1 MVPPM
6 PDVTICVVL
15 TGSPVK
21 PAVPIS
27 MAETTSVAAPC
38 AGVKCTLPSR
48 SLSVVTMRL

>member
-1 MVPPM
+1 MW
-6 PDVTICVVL
+6 VVL

-27 MAETTSVAAPC
+27 NADTNSAEAPC

-48 SLSVVTMRL
+48 SPRVFTMRL